1 MFSYNVIN
9 NIMNSE
15 NIDLAALKDK
25 IERLGKNNQLEI
37 LSILKNTNGIKLNE
51 NKNGVFVNMSFL
63 PPDSLSEIDKYVKY
77 VSDQEKTLNEFEN
90 QKQDFKNTFFTTSD
104 Q

>member
-1 MFSYNVIN
+1 
-9 NIMNSE
+9 MNSE

-63 PPDSLSEIDKYVKY
+63 PSDSLAEIDKYVKY
-77 VSDQEKTLNEFEN
+77 VYDQEKTLNEFEN
-90 QKQDFKNTFFTTSD
+90 QKQDFKNTFFTTTD

>member
-1 MFSYNVIN
+1 
-9 NIMNSE
+9 MNSE

-63 PPDSLSEIDKYVKY
+63 PSDSLAEIDKYVKY

-90 QKQDFKNTFFTTSD
+90 QKQDFKNTFFTASD

>member
-1 MFSYNVIN
+1 
-9 NIMNSE
+9 MNSE

-63 PPDSLSEIDKYVKY
+63 PADSLAEIDKYVKY

-90 QKQDFKNTFFTTSD
+90 QKQDFKNTFFTASD

>member
-1 MFSYNVIN
+1 
-9 NIMNSE
+9 MNSE

-63 PPDSLSEIDKYVKY
+63 PTDSLAEINKYVKY
-77 VSDQEKTLNEFEN
+77 VYDQEKTLNEFEN
-90 QKQDFKNTFFTTSD
+90 QKQDFKNTFFTTSE

>member
-1 MFSYNVIN
+1 
-9 NIMNSE
+9 MNSE

-37 LSILKNTNGIKLNE
+37 LSILKNANGIKLNE

-63 PPDSLSEIDKYVKY
+63 SSDSLAEVDKYVKY
-77 VSDQEKTLNEFEN
+77 VYDQEKTLNEFEN
-90 QKQDFKNTFFTTSD
+90 QKQDFKNTFFTASD

>member
-1 MFSYNVIN
+1 
-9 NIMNSE
+9 MNSE

-63 PPDSLSEIDKYVKY
+63 PADSLSEIDKYVKY

>member
-63 PPDSLSEIDKYVKY
+63 SSDSLAEIDKYVKY

-90 QKQDFKNTFFTTSD
+90 QKQDFKNTFFTASD

>member
-37 LSILKNTNGIKLNE
+37 MSILKNTNGIKLNE

-63 PPDSLSEIDKYVKY
+63 PSDSLAEIDKYVKY
-77 VSDQEKTLNEFEN
+77 VSDQEKTLNDFEN

>member
-63 PPDSLSEIDKYVKY
+63 PSDSLAEIDKYVKY
-77 VSDQEKTLNEFEN
+77 VYDQEKTLNEFEN
-90 QKQDFKNTFFTTSD
+90 QKQDFKNTFFTTTE
-104 Q
+104 

>member
-1 MFSYNVIN
+1 
-9 NIMNSE
+9 MNSE

-63 PPDSLSEIDKYVKY
+63 PSDSLAEIDKYVKY
-77 VSDQEKTLNEFEN
+77 VSDQEKTLNDFEN

>member
-1 MFSYNVIN
+1 
-9 NIMNSE
+9 MNSE

-37 LSILKNTNGIKLNE
+37 LSILKNANGIKLNE

-63 PPDSLSEIDKYVKY
+63 PSDSLAEIDKYVKY

-90 QKQDFKNTFFTTSD
+90 QKQDFKNTFFTTSE

>member
-1 MFSYNVIN
+1 
-9 NIMNSE
+9 MNSE

-63 PPDSLSEIDKYVKY
+63 SSDSLAEIDKYVKY

-90 QKQDFKNTFFTTSD
+90 QKQDFKNTFFTASD

>member
-1 MFSYNVIN
+1 
-9 NIMNSE
+9 MNSE

-37 LSILKNTNGIKLNE
+37 LSILKNANGIKLNE

-63 PPDSLSEIDKYVKY
+63 SSDSLAEVEKYVKY
-77 VSDQEKTLNEFEN
+77 VYDQEKTLNEFEN

>member
-1 MFSYNVIN
+1 
-9 NIMNSE
+9 MNSE

-37 LSILKNTNGIKLNE
+37 LSILKNTNGIKLNA

-63 PPDSLSEIDKYVKY
+63 PTDSLAEINKYVKY
-77 VSDQEKTLNEFEN
+77 VYDQEKTLNEFEN
-90 QKQDFKNTFFTTSD
+90 QKQDFKNTFFTTSE

>member
-1 MFSYNVIN
+1 
-9 NIMNSE
+9 MNSE

-51 NKNGVFVNMSFL
+51 NKNGVFVNMTFL
-63 PPDSLSEIDKYVKY
+63 PSDSLAEIDKYVKY
-77 VSDQEKTLNEFEN
+77 VYDQEKTLNEFEN
-90 QKQDFKNTFFTTSD
+90 QKQDFKNTFFTTTD